1 VCPPSVTTPHG
12 VHDAP
17 GNFGTR
23 NNNMKSFRDIAKAS
37 KDPDQVPSAKK
48 AQKDKEAK
56 KISPALFN
64 KLRKYQLNTTNNVDV
79 LASLNVWT
87 AGDLAR
93 VPLNHLVHAGIKVVH
108 ARKLKAISLE
118 DVERQKRLKLEE
130 LNEAVDEPTN
140 PPNAANYNY
149 ESSTHKLPYSV
160 KEPKTHSRPKSAPR
174 PTPKGKS
181 PAWAETGAELLK
193 KTATP
198 RVTTSTMPHADY
210 WSPND
215 YYAKTV
221 GLEVEDEEIDEW
233 LNTKLQAQQPQPPRG
248 PPPPSLRRQVRRSFS
263 ADDSL
268 SEEPRRFFGG
278 APVPKAPPARSFAS
292 PSAHPQG
299 GMNAFPAPSKAPP
312 PSAPSH
318 AKPHPPNPNSRAHPQ
333 ATGLPGTQRGRYPK
347 LQQGSFLDPLGRD
360 GWMEESFAEHPQ
372 PSVFAR
378 PQRGDKEGERGGGNH
393 EQHAY
398 APHSAKPSQ
407 RVNPRPNQR
416 QVDRSAHRGAS
427 NGRLP
432 SWFEEDDD
440 FGASEDAK
448 DRAEAVDLIAKGK
461 ELKASRRFDDALD
474 CFEAAATTLSR
485 IVPTKSTA
493 PSQDRV
499 LLASALF
506 LSAAVHRKQ
515 GRLEAAAQ
523 LYEACYQLQ
532 EAEVSVTYTSSG
544 AQNSGPSG
552 TSPDSQALQLSCA
565 NTCNDWAM
573 ALQSMGDHKG
583 ALSVFQKALRIKG
596 ALRGEKHPEYGMA
609 LVRE

>member
-1 VCPPSVTTPHG
+1 
-12 VHDAP
+12 
-17 GNFGTR
+17 
-23 NNNMKSFRDIAKAS
+23 MKSFRDIAKAT

-79 LASLNVWT
+79 LASLNIWT

-93 VPLNHLVHAGIKVVH
+93 VPLNQLVHAGIKVVH

-130 LNEAVDEPTN
+130 LNDAVEIDEPTG
-140 PPNAANYNY
+140 PQHATKYNF
-149 ESSTHKLPYSV
+149 EPSVHKLPYSV

-193 KTATP
+193 KTTTP

-215 YYAKTV
+215 YYAKTA
-221 GLEVEDEEIDEW
+221 GLEVDDEEIDEW
-233 LNTKLQAQQPQPPRG
+233 LNTKLQAQQPPQPPRG

-263 ADDSL
+263 ADDSD
-268 SEEPRRFFGG
+268 EPRRFFGG
-278 APVPKAPPARSFAS
+278 APVPRQPATRPFVS
-292 PSAHPQG
+292 PSAQPRG
-299 GMNAFPAPSKAPP
+299 PMNAFPASPRAPPP
-312 PSAPSH
+312 PSAPSRTN
-318 AKPHPPNPNSRAHPQ
+318 PHQPEVASSRARPQ
-333 ATGLPGTQRGRYPK
+333 AEVSSGTQRGRYPK

-360 GWMEESFAEHPQ
+360 GWMEESFVEHPQ

-378 PQRGDKEGERGGGNH
+378 PQRGRGNH
-393 EQHAY
+393 ALHAHDQH
-398 APHSAKPSQ
+398 SNKPSQ
-407 RVNPRPNQR
+407 HDNARPNHQR
-416 QVDRSAHRGAS
+416 QGDRSAKRGAS

-440 FGASEDAK
+440 LGGNEVARKA
-448 DRAEAVDLIAKGK
+448 RVAAIDLIAKGK
-461 ELKASRRFDDALD
+461 ELKASRRLDEALA
-474 CFEAAATTLSR
+474 CFEAAATKLNR
-485 IVPTKSTA
+485 VVPKKGTA
-493 PSQDRV
+493 PSQGRT

-532 EAEVSVTYTSSG
+532 EAEVSAAHVSSG
-544 AQNSGPSG
+544 AASSGPSPSAG
-552 TSPDSQALQLSCA
+552 TPPDSQALQLSCA

-573 ALQSMGDHKG
+573 ALQSMGDHEG
-583 ALSVFQKALRIKG
+583 ALYAFQKALRIKG
-596 ALRGEKHPEYGMA
+596 ALRGENHPEYGMA
-609 LVRE
+609 LVRRTEKM